1 MTVPKELNSYCLR
14 EGSSDPFLLSV
25 AYNIL
30 SVPKDIFM
38 RLHEPNSLSE
48 TPCIGS
54 CTTTVI
60 PFDKI
65 CQGCGRSVEQI
76 RDWCQYTD
84 TQKKLINIQNWLKFD
99 IKQKRRYREMTMEN
113 KLEDM
118 RGRLLTTRC
127 LIEMI
132 SEDLTNLYG
141 KDPAIKESYDALY
154 QAYQLVVKAK
164 EKLPIARQEAV

>member
-1 MTVPKELNSYCLR
+1 
-14 EGSSDPFLLSV
+14 
-25 AYNIL
+25 
-30 SVPKDIFM
+30 M

-76 RDWCQYTD
+76 RDWCQYTE
-84 TQKKLINIQNWLKFD
+84 TQKKLININNWLEFD

-141 KDPAIKESYDALY
+141 KDPAIKESYEALFE
-154 QAYQLVVKAK
+154 AHQLVLKAK
-164 EKLPIARQEAV
+164 EKLPVATQEAV

>member
-1 MTVPKELNSYCLR
+1 
-14 EGSSDPFLLSV
+14 
-25 AYNIL
+25 
-30 SVPKDIFM
+30 
-38 RLHEPNSLSE
+38 
-48 TPCIGS
+48 
-54 CTTTVI
+54 
-60 PFDKI
+60 
-65 CQGCGRSVEQI
+65 
-76 RDWCQYTD
+76 
-84 TQKKLINIQNWLKFD
+84 
-99 IKQKRRYREMTMEN
+99 MEN